1 MPYPPDPL
9 LGAGDSLM
17 NKADVVPALME
28 LTVWETINR
37 STYKSIELVID
48 RGECPG
54 RNERVPGGLVL

>member
-1 MPYPPDPL
+1 
-9 LGAGDSLM
+9 M

-48 RGECPG
+48 RGEGPG